1 MLSWEVLQELRSLL
15 HDRQI
20 GAGIKLLQA
29 SYPDLAETRP
39 DTGHAGLVLG
49 VYAQWVDVGFEDR
62 GLLNTLLDR
71 FPAAQRQALPL
82 ADYVQLRIAE
92 AVVCMRKEN
101 LTEALEHLNC
111 VLALERDIADPRV
124 VVIAGLWKARCLRKA
139 GEYEQ
144 ALEVTQH
151 NMQLAESLGMVHL
164 AAVLRTLESWMLFQK
179 GDLKEAV
186 HILQG
191 AEAVLRDTD
200 DFITLG
206 NIQSAY
212 GRIAL
217 REGRYDHAMQYFDE
231 SIRLF
236 QKRSALEGYLARSL
250 TNIAQAKRFL
260 ALQLRRS
267 IDAKLERQ
275 RAAPR
280 TEQPFE
286 RSDKAGQLERMQE
299 LLHDARRDLKKAE
312 AIYHRG
318 CNYHGAGNVDVN
330 MAQICLTWAI
340 SIRRSSGRASLRSR
354 FDARR
359 LPADV
364 PLARGALHDRQCAF

>member
-1 MLSWEVLQELRSLL
+1 MLSWEVLQELRRLL

-29 SYPDLAETRP
+29 VCPDLAETRP
-39 DTGHAGLVLG
+39 ETCHAGLVLG
-49 VYAQWVDVGFEDR
+49 VYAQWVDVGFEDQ

-92 AVVCMRKEN
+92 AVVSMRKEN
-101 LTEALEHLNC
+101 LTEALKHLNC

-236 QKRSALEGYLARSL
+236 RKRSALEGYLARSL

-267 IDAKLERQ
+267 IDAKLSASGPRRGPSSLSKGAIRRVSWNACRNCFTT
-275 RAAPR
+275 RAAIWKRPKR
-280 TEQPFE
+280 FTTAAATIMV
-286 RSDKAGQLERMQE
+286 RAMSTSTWRKSVS
-299 LLHDARRDLKKAE
+299 
-312 AIYHRG
+312 I
-318 CNYHGAGNVDVN
+318 
-330 MAQICLTWAI
+330 WAI
-340 SIRRSSGRASLRSR
+340 SIRPSSVRDKPSI
-354 FDARR
+354 
-359 LPADV
+359 
-364 PLARGALHDRQCAF
+364 